1 MHVDRDSSLGGRAPK
16 SGCREESYTSEYF
29 SANVALSEHDIHSAP
44 VYMPPLFMPDDRL
57 LSFSCFRNFLAI
69 EGNSDPELKKK
80 NGIRYTS
87 ISEDRQ
93 RCTVIDPISNFF
105 QIIHL

>member
-29 SANVALSEHDIHSAP
+29 SANVALSEHDIHSVP

-69 EGNSDPELKKK
+69 EGNSDPEKKK
-80 NGIRYTS
+80 MEKKMEFDIRVF
-87 ISEDRQ
+87 Q
-93 RCTVIDPISNFF
+93 RIGNDVP
-105 QIIHL
+105 